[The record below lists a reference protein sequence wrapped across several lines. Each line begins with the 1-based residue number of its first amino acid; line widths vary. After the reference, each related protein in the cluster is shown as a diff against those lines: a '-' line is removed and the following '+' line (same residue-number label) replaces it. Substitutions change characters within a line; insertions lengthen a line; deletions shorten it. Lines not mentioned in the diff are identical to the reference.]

1 MTELL
6 PEMSGNLADFAYN
19 SRIGKCL
26 RSVIRHHPENDGTAS
41 DFQISTYFLT
51 AFTRQRH
58 FRPVWKSELR
68 YLAVGSTFRGIKN
81 DEYEFD
87 LIKRNFRKR
96 NDFGLQSDR
105 SDEERDGIAERASE
119 RKKSDAA
126 SYERFWSV
134 RSGR

>member
-51 AFTRQRH
+51 AFAHNSIFVPYGSPSVGIWQ
-58 FRPVWKSELR
+58 S
-68 YLAVGSTFRGIKN
+68 AVLF
-81 DEYEFD
+81 
-87 LIKRNFRKR
+87 
-96 NDFGLQSDR
+96 
-105 SDEERDGIAERASE
+105 EE
-119 RKKSDAA
+119 
-126 SYERFWSV
+126 
-134 RSGR
+134 